1 MRLIKQN
8 YVIKIVVYIA
18 LIVIS
23 NTVLGISAVELTLM
37 WKILMLKPY

>member
-23 NTVLGISAVELTLM
+23 NTVLGISAVEFTLM
-37 WKILMLKPY
+37 